1 MEKRTKK
8 GSVKGKNKGKS
19 NKKHFENNREK
30 YSENLDSDIIIGK
43 NAVFEFLKIGTDI
56 EKIEV
61 EERENYDRIKKEI
74 INKIKENKNISKEEK
89 EKIEEKIQ
97 KVSKN
102 EMQKYGTR
110 HQGIVLTTKEYKY
123 YTFDEVFKNVDIKK
137 EKPLIV
143 ILDKIEDPNNLGSIL
158 RTSEIF
164 GVSAVVI
171 PKHGSAKVTPT
182 ARKVSVGGS
191 EKVPVIIT
199 TNLNYFIEDLK
210 EKGFW
215 IYAADMEGAEN
226 IYNLEFDS
234 PVALIF
240 GNEGKGVSRLISK
253 NSDFI
258 FKIPMKGSLDSLNV
272 SVSAGISIYEV
283 QKKRGII

>member
-1 MEKRTKK
+1 MENRNRR
-8 GSVKGKNKGKS
+8 GSGRGKNKGK
-19 NKKHFENNREK
+19 NNRKHFENN
-30 YSENLDSDIIIGK
+30 SENLDSNIIIGK
-43 NAVFEFLKIGTDI
+43 NAVFEFLKIGKDI

-61 EERENYDRIKKEI
+61 EERENYYRLKKEI
-74 INKIKENKNISKEEK
+74 IDKLKENKNISKEEK

-123 YTFDEVFKNVDIKK
+123 YTFDEVFKNVDIKE
-137 EKPLIV
+137 EKPLVV

-191 EKVPVIIT
+191 EKVPVILT

-215 IYAADMEGAEN
+215 IYAADMEGAED
-226 IYNLEFDS
+226 IYNLDFNS

-240 GNEGKGVSRLISK
+240 GNEGKGVSRLISQ
-253 NSDFI
+253 NSDYI
-258 FKIPMKGSLDSLNV
+258 FKIPMKGTLDSLNV

-283 QKKRGII
+283 QKKRGIV

>member
-1 MEKRTKK
+1 MK
-8 GSVKGKNKGKS
+8 
-19 NKKHFENNREK
+19 
-30 YSENLDSDIIIGK
+30 IGK
-43 NAVFEFLKIGTDI
+43 DI

-61 EERENYDRIKKEI
+61 EERENYDRLKKEI
-74 INKIKENKNISKEEK
+74 IDKIKENKNISKEEK

-123 YTFDEVFKNVDIKK
+123 YTFDEVFKNVDIKE

-171 PKHGSAKVTPT
+171 PKHGSAKVTST

-191 EKVPVIIT
+191 EKVPVILT
-199 TNLNYFIEDLK
+199 TNLNYFIEELK

-215 IYAADMEGAEN
+215 IYAADMEGAED

-240 GNEGKGVSRLISK
+240 GNEGKGVSRLISQ
-253 NSDFI
+253 NSDYI
-258 FKIPMKGSLDSLNV
+258 FKIPMKGTLDSLNV